1 MKRYKEFLIDVLTK
15 SYQVIFA
22 SLIVG
27 PLTIDEFSPIIF
39 GIGFCIGFGMLYWAG
54 FITWNMKE

>member
-1 MKRYKEFLIDVLTK
+1 MKRYKEFLIDILTK

-27 PLTIDEFSPIIF
+27 PLTIDEFSIQILI
-39 GIGFCIGFGMLYWAG
+39 IGFVLAVVMIYWAG
-54 FITWNMKE
+54 YISWNMRD